1 MAQPV
6 ARAGWRR
13 CFALSLALRL
23 FARIVCL
30 ISRSSSPGAPS
41 SMGPGHFQR
50 AVMRTVDQAAQA
62 IRDAEI
68 EDFLEGF
75 NQPTHLPRHAGQWG
89 SGRHLVIQARVRGQ
103 PDRCG
108 VAPITS
114 RSRCYPPQNA
124 SMAFCS
130 APTLENPSA
139 AAAALSPPNCLT
151 SAATLWPKQFAC
163 PGVPANL
170 GAGWM
175 KTPRAI
181 GVRPTGIVA
190 VTALLAVSITD
201 TVSSRPFTT

>member
-1 MAQPV
+1 
-6 ARAGWRR
+6 
-13 CFALSLALRL
+13 
-23 FARIVCL
+23 
-30 ISRSSSPGAPS
+30 
-41 SMGPGHFQR
+41 
-50 AVMRTVDQAAQA
+50 
-62 IRDAEI
+62 
-68 EDFLEGF
+68 
-75 NQPTHLPRHAGQWG
+75 
-89 SGRHLVIQARVRGQ
+89 
-103 PDRCG
+103 
-108 VAPITS
+108 
-114 RSRCYPPQNA
+114 
-124 SMAFCS
+124 MAFCS